1 MFFWQLMA
9 IIDISSHWAHWHAN
23 DLTGGASHK
32 NVTEVQRFF
41 HFFGNSILQKTNP
54 ILRLYYTSRP
64 FLFFMCLGNEAFYS
78 FSYLCYFTH
87 GPRLPVIG

>member
-32 NVTEVQRFF
+32 NVTEVQKFF
-41 HFFGNSILQKTNP
+41 QFFCELYP
-54 ILRLYYTSRP
+54 FRLNGIPLSRMYY
-64 FLFFMCLGNEAFYS
+64 
-78 FSYLCYFTH
+78 
-87 GPRLPVIG
+87 LPNKDNNKDY